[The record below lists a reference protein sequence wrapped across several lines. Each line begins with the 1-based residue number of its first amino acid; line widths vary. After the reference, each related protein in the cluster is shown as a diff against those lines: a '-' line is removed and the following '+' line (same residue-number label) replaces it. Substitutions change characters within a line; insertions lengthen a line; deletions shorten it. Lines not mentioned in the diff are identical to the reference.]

1 MCPVL
6 DDISRLSTCNI
17 CILAPSMRVCAVC
30 QFVQAWT
37 ELLALVLLVPPE
49 PISLN
54 TMTLE
59 GQAEWFKD
67 LPERPF

>member
-1 MCPVL
+1 ML

-17 CILAPSMRVCAVC
+17 CTLAADLRKCWDCIFINPWSDLLK
-30 QFVQAWT
+30 FV
-37 ELLALVLLVPPE
+37 VLVPPE